1 MNRDFFF
8 SCNKK
13 IYIDQRNKTIIKGFS
28 TGFSFNY
35 FSNLLFY
42 LLQDHKEFFINF
54 INNEESRKNLYNIL
68 WETFSSQLQDLKKNK
83 TIELFI
89 KNETIN
95 KIKMLLFFS
104 KRPDHYASV
113 PTSKKRILGSYLIS
127 IIDFKDKISKKQL
140 IDFIVENLDYSSYW
154 LYILRQFKSLY
165 LFNIKN
171 KKTEENVF
179 SLSNIENDFFKNSSA
194 EYFSFFTNN
203 RTMVINFEVLLK
215 KGFILFL
222 KIEIKNLLLKSI

>member
-42 LLQDHKEFFINF
+42 LLQDHK
-54 INNEESRKNLYNIL
+54 
-68 WETFSSQLQDLKKNK
+68 D
-83 TIELFI
+83 I